1 MRKYQI
7 VYCFVDSKGNVQK
20 DENGLDQ
27 YLIQVIE
34 AYNGG
39 EALEKLKAKE
49 KFLIMP
55 EIIDIREVQKNER
68 II

>member
-20 DENGLDQ
+20 DEDGLDQ
-27 YLIQVIE
+27 YLMQVIE

-39 EALEKLKAKE
+39 DALEKLKAKE
-49 KFLIMP
+49 KFLVMP

>member
-20 DENGLDQ
+20 DEDGLDQ
-27 YLIQVIE
+27 YLMQVIE

-39 EALEKLKAKE
+39 DALEKLKTKE
-49 KFLIMP
+49 KFLVMP
-55 EIIDIREVQKNER
+55 EIIDIREVHKNER

>member
-20 DENGLDQ
+20 DEDGLDQ
-27 YLIQVIE
+27 YLMQVIE

-49 KFLIMP
+49 KFLVMP
-55 EIIDIREVQKNER
+55 EIINIREVQKNER
-68 II
+68 TI

>member
-20 DENGLDQ
+20 DEDGLDQ
-27 YLIQVIE
+27 YLMQVIE

-49 KFLIMP
+49 KFLVMP